1 MASPGWE
8 NNLVGKMP
16 KAGGAAGLSSVCA
29 GSGMPYLVAGSS
41 PARGLFLD
49 KLMST
54 KPACGVRM
62 PLLTSYLN
70 ASELDCVQRWANG
83 LTKP

>member
-8 NNLVGKMP
+8 KNLVGKNP
-16 KAGGAAGLSSVCA
+16 KGGTPSGGIAAVCPTT
-29 GSGMPYLVAGSS
+29 MPYLVAGSS

-49 KLMST
+49 KLKA
-54 KPACGVRM
+54 KPSCGAEM
-62 PLLTSYLN
+62 PLLTDYLN